1 MAERGVEV
9 KVGLFLLL
17 AVGLLVAFLLIL
29 GNFRFSPGPKLF
41 IDYANSGGLRNGAKV
56 KVAGVS
62 AGSVTDIRFTG
73 GDSVNPE
80 GLQVFVQVTVELT
93 DEMAPTVTQG
103 SRFYISTEGI
113 LGEKYIE
120 VTPGPPGAPPIE
132 PGSIVAGEPPIELQ
146 VLSARAASA
155 VDKLQKLVEGQN
167 ADLTEAAASLRELLE
182 RSNRVARTLD
192 EELPALIERMNVTM
206 DRVRKSLDGLDRLAA
221 DGSELLNSPDGVKDA
236 VASLAGA
243 AATLDTRLPELIDN
257 GEALLVDAQALA
269 AASQSTLDEIEKE
282 FTAAARDT
290 RGLVRDAGGLVQRTD
305 PRALMAKLESAVGQL
320 TTDFGE
326 TGRTLQGVAGQLEKL
341 VNDVAQMAAD
351 MRRGKGT
358 LGALLTD
365 REVYDD
371 IRELLLDLK
380 RNPWKVLW
388 KQ

>member
-1 MAERGVEV
+1 
-9 KVGLFLLL
+9 
-17 AVGLLVAFLLIL
+17 VGLLVAFLLIL

>member
-1 MAERGVEV
+1 VEV

-29 GNFRFSPGPKLF
+29 GNFRFSPGPTLY
-41 IDYANSGGLRNGAKV
+41 IDYTNSGGLRNGAKV
-56 KVAGVS
+56 KVAGVN

-73 GDSVNPE
+73 GQSVNE
-80 GLQVFVQVTVELT
+80 AGQQVFVQVTVELT
-93 DEMAPTVTQG
+93 DEMAPMVTQG

-120 VTPGPPGAPPIE
+120 VTPGLPGAPAIE
-132 PGSIVAGEPPIELQ
+132 AGSTVAGEPPIELQ

-155 VDKLQKLVEGQN
+155 VNKLQQLVDGQN
-167 ADLTEAAASLRELLE
+167 ADLTEATTSLREILE
-182 RSNRVARTLD
+182 RSNRVAKTLD
-192 EELPALIERMNVTM
+192 DELPGLVERMNLTM
-206 DRVRKSLDGLDRLAA
+206 ERVRGSLDGIDRLAA
-221 DGSELLNSPDGVKDA
+221 DGSDLLNRQDGVKDA

-243 AATLDTRLPELIDN
+243 AATLDTRLPELIDQ

-269 AASQSTLDEIEKE
+269 AASESTLEEVERE
-282 FTAAARDT
+282 FSAAARDA
-290 RGLVRDAGGLVQRTD
+290 RGLVKSAGGLVERTD
-305 PRALMAKLESAVGQL
+305 PRALIAKLEGAVGQL
-320 TTDFGE
+320 VADFGE

-341 VNDVAQMAAD
+341 VADLSQMAGD
-351 MRRGKGT
+351 VRRGKGT
-358 LGALLTD
+358 LGALLND

-388 KQ
+388 KE

>member
-17 AVGLLVAFLLIL
+17 ALGLLVAFLLIL

-41 IDYANSGGLRNGAKV
+41 IDYTNSGGLRNGAKV

-73 GDSVNPE
+73 GQSVNDA
-80 GLQVFVQVTVELT
+80 GQQVFVQVTIELT
-93 DEMAPTVTQG
+93 DEMAPTVTKG
-103 SRFYISTEGI
+103 SQFYISTDGL

-120 VTPGPPGAPPIE
+120 VTPGPPGAVPIE
-132 PGSIVAGEPPIELQ
+132 PGTTVSGEPPIELQ

-155 VDKLQKLVEGQN
+155 VDKLQKLVDGQN
-167 ADLTEAAASLRELLE
+167 ADLSEAATSLRELLE

-192 EELPALIERMNVTM
+192 EELPGVIERMNATM
-206 DRVRKSLDGLDRLAA
+206 DRVRNSLEGLDRLAA
-221 DGSELLNSPDGVKDA
+221 DGSELLNSPDGVKET

-243 AATLDTRLPELIDN
+243 AATLDMRLPELIDQ
-257 GEALLVDAQALA
+257 GEILLVDAQALA
-269 AASQSTLDEIEKE
+269 AASQSTLDEVEKE
-282 FTAAARDT
+282 FTAAARDA
-290 RGLVRDAGGLVQRTD
+290 RGLVRSADGLVQRTD
-305 PRALMAKLESAVGQL
+305 PRALITKLEGAVGQL
-320 TTDFGE
+320 TADFGE
-326 TGRTLQGVAGQLEKL
+326 TGRTLQAVAGQLEKL
-341 VNDVAQMAAD
+341 VSDLTQMAAD
-351 MRRGKGT
+351 VRRGKGT

-388 KQ
+388 KE

>member
-73 GDSVNPE
+73 GQVVNE
-80 GLQVFVQVTVELT
+80 AGQQVFVQVTVELT
-93 DEMAPTVTQG
+93 DEMAPTVTLG
-103 SRFYISTEGI
+103 SRFYISTDGL

-120 VTPGPPGAPPIE
+120 VTPGPPGAVAIE
-132 PGSIVAGEPPIELQ
+132 PGSTVAGEPPVELQ

-155 VDKLQKLVEGQN
+155 VEKLQKLVDGQN
-167 ADLTEAAASLRELLE
+167 ADLTEAATSLREILE
-182 RSNRVARTLD
+182 RSNRVAKTMD
-192 EELPALIERMNVTM
+192 EELPGLIERMNLTM
-206 DRVRKSLDGLDRLAA
+206 ERVRDSLAGLDRLAA

-243 AATLDTRLPELIDN
+243 AATLDARLPELIDQ

-269 AASQSTLDEIEKE
+269 AATQATLDEVERE
-282 FTAAARDT
+282 FTAAARDA
-290 RGLVRDAGGLVQRTD
+290 RGLVKEANGLVQRTD
-305 PRALMAKLESAVGQL
+305 PRALMTKLESAVGQL

-326 TGRTLQGVAGQLEKL
+326 TGKTLQGVARQLEKL
-341 VNDVAQMAAD
+341 VSDLAQMAGD
-351 MRRGKGT
+351 VRRGKGT

-388 KQ
+388 KE